1 MAWILVCMLRTY
13 KTFNPTMKILK
24 YEFNNELL
32 DDIILLRVISCVIW
46 ILKNYK
52 KKKSKCHTKYS

>member
-52 KKKSKCHTKYS
+52 EKKK